1 MLDSRYSIF
10 ETKCIEFIYIWLQ
23 SSPYHVVRMIVTDQI
38 VKILRDNWK

>member
-1 MLDSRYSIF
+1 MLDLDIQFF

-23 SSPYHVVRMIVTDQI
+23 SSPCHVVRMIVTDQI